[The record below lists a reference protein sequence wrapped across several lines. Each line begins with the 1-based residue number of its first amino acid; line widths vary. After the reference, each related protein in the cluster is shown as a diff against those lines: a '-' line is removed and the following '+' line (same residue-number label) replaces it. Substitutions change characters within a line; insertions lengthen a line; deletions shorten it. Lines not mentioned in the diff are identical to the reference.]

1 MTIQDWGA
9 IGELVG
15 AFAVVASLLYLA
27 VQVRH
32 ARVAATDES
41 RHNRVAGVRDTVT
54 LLIKDAQLRHAFVKT
69 AGPGYDA
76 MLKAVSDSCDV
87 SIDEACLLAWWNA
100 NYVWTHWAQFRSLTT
115 AEDTRELEN
124 IVAAWYTTPVMA
136 VLIEDPV
143 FRSSFDPEFIQW
155 VDETLEKSGSRM
167 PTTLD

>member
-15 AFAVVASLLYLA
+15 AFAVVASLMYFA

-32 ARVAATDES
+32 ARVAVTDES
-41 RHNRVAGVRDTVT
+41 RHNRVAGVRDTLT
-54 LLIKDAQLRHAFVKT
+54 LLIQDAQLRHAFVKT

-87 SIDEACLLAWWNA
+87 SIDEACLLAFWNS
-100 NYVWTHWAQFRSLTT
+100 NFVWTHWAQFRSLKT
-115 AEDTRELEN
+115 AADTRELEN
-124 IVAAWYTTPVMA
+124 IVAMWYTTPIMT
-136 VLIEDPV
+136 VLIEDPI

-155 VDETLEKSGSRM
+155 VDETLEKSGSRI